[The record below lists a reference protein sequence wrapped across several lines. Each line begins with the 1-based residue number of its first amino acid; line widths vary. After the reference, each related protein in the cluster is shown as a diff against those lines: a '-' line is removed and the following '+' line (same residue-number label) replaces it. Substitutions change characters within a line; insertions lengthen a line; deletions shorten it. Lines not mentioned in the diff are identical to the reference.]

1 MDTRQKGSRSGLLGK
16 KAMLLIA
23 SLTLIVPSHRYSS
36 YLWCE
41 LLVHNISLSLKE
53 LTAY

>member
-1 MDTRQKGSRSGLLGK
+1 MDTRQIGSRSGLLGK

-23 SLTLIVPSHRYSS
+23 SLTLIVPSHHYSS
-36 YLWCE
+36 YLCE
-41 LLVHNISLSLKE
+41 LLVQNISLSLKE